1 MLKLKDLAQRID
13 FRLGPLSI
21 SPSRRHVK
29 GPAGEAN
36 VEPLVMQAFLLL
48 LHARGKVVTRNEL
61 FDQCWGGAMVG
72 DDSLNR
78 AISGVRR
85 IAAETGPGL
94 FEIETIPR
102 TGYRLFGEILSF
114 DQTLDENSPRQILVS
129 RRLVIA
135 GGAAA
140 AGAAGLGV
148 WLLRRDRP
156 DPRVAA
162 LLEQGEQALLFGSP
176 SRNQGIEHFRQAVA
190 IEPDNAAAWGW
201 LAVAYRN
208 VAENADPDKAAQAVT
223 SCQHAARRALSIDA
237 KEGNALAA
245 LATVRP
251 FFGDW
256 FPAEQRLRRVLDV
269 APNNFAAINEI
280 TLLLQAAGY
289 CRDSWTW
296 NERAIAVA
304 PLSPLPQYKKALK
317 HWIFGDV
324 SQADLTID
332 RALQSWP
339 RHPAVWNARLMLFAF
354 TDRPR
359 AALDFMDDSRGR
371 PPTLTEATIGFW
383 RPSLTALE
391 TRTAADIARA
401 IDVNLQ
407 YAPRSPGFSVYAI
420 MVTSMLGDLDAAF
433 SIAGGYLLRRGPLV
447 GTLWTGS
454 GQMPVNDMRWRRTM
468 NLFTPA
474 TAAMRTDP
482 RFNQL
487 CDGIGLTDYWAK
499 RKIAPDHLRGLA

>member
-1 MLKLKDLAQRID
+1 MQKLSDLARRPD
-13 FRLGPLSI
+13 FRMGPLSI
-21 SPSRRHVK
+21 SPSRRQIE
-29 GPAGEAN
+29 GPAGQ
-36 VEPLVMQAFLLL
+36 VHLEPIIMQVFLMMVD
-48 LHARGKVVTRNEL
+48 ARGQVVTRTIL
-61 FDQCWGGAMVG
+61 FDQCWGGTIVG

-78 AISGVRR
+78 AIARVRR
-85 IAAETGPGL
+85 VAAECAPGL

-102 TGYRLFGEILSF
+102 TGYRLIGDILSF
-114 DQTLDENSPRQILVS
+114 DQALDESSPGGIWAS
-129 RRLVIA
+129 RRMVIA

-148 WLLRRDRP
+148 WLLGRERP

-162 LLEQGEQALLFGSP
+162 LIERGEQALLFGSP
-176 SRNQGIEHFRQAVA
+176 SHDQGIEHFRQAVA

-208 VAENADPDKAAQAVT
+208 VAENADPDKAAQAVV
-223 SCQHAARRALSIDA
+223 SCQHAAQRALSIDA

-245 LATVRP
+245 LATIRP

-280 TLLLQAAGY
+280 TLLMQAAGY

-324 SQADLTID
+324 PLADLTID

-339 RHPAVWNARLMLFAF
+339 RHPAIWNTRLMLFAF

-359 AALDFMDDSRGR
+359 AALNFMDDPRGR
-371 PPTLTEATIGFW
+371 PPTLTEAMIGFW
-383 RPSLTALE
+383 RPTLVALE
-391 TRTAADIARA
+391 TRAPADIARA
-401 IDVNLQ
+401 IEVNLQ
-407 YAPRSPGFSVYAI
+407 HAPRSPGYSVYAI
-420 MVTSMLGDLDAAF
+420 MVTSLLGDLDAAF

-468 NLFTPA
+468 NLFTPP

-482 RFNQL
+482 RFDQL
-487 CDGIGLTDYWAK
+487 CDGIGLTNYWAR

>member
-1 MLKLKDLAQRID
+1 RLD
-13 FRLGPLSI
+13 FRLGPLLI
-21 SPSRRHVK
+21 SPSRRHVE

-85 IAAETGPGL
+85 IAAETAPDL

-102 TGYRLFGEILSF
+102 TGYRLIGEILSF
-114 DQTLDENSPRQILVS
+114 DQALDENSPRQILVS

-135 GGAAA
+135 GGAAT

-162 LLEQGEQALLFGSP
+162 LLEQGEQALLSGSP
-176 SRNQGIEHFRQAVA
+176 SRAQGIEHFRQAVA

-208 VAENADPDKAAQAVT
+208 VAENADPDKAAQAVA
-223 SCQHAARRALSIDA
+223 SCQHAARRALSLDD
-237 KEGNALAA
+237 KEANALAA

-256 FPAEQRLRRVLDV
+256 FPAEKRLQRVLDV
-269 APNNFAAINEI
+269 APKNFAAINEF

-289 CRDSWTW
+289 CRDSWAW
-296 NERAIAVA
+296 NERAIAIA
-304 PLSPLPQYKKALK
+304 PLSPLPHYKKALK
-317 HWIFGDV
+317 YWIFGDI

-332 RALQSWP
+332 RALQLWP
-339 RHPAVWNARLMLFAF
+339 RHPAVWNARLMLFAY
-354 TDRPR
+354 TGR
-359 AALDFMDDSRGR
+359 AAAALQLLRDEQAR
-371 PPTLTEATIGFW
+371 PPTLTQKTFDFW
-383 RPSLTALE
+383 QPSLVALDS
-391 TRTAADIARA
+391 RSPADVAKARA
-401 IDVNLQ
+401 INLEF
-407 YAPRSPGFSVYAI
+407 APRSPGFSVWAI
-420 MVTSMLGDLDAAF
+420 MNLSMLGQLDNSF
-433 SIAGGYLLRRGPLV
+433 EIASGYLLRRGPLV
-447 GTLWTGS
+447 GRLWTEH
-454 GQMPVNDMRWRRTM
+454 GQMPVNDHRWRRTM

-474 TAAMRTDP
+474 AAPMRNDP
-482 RFNQL
+482 RFSQL
-487 CDGIGLTDYWAK
+487 CDGIGLTDYWARRNVK
-499 RKIAPDHLRGLA
+499 PDYQLGII